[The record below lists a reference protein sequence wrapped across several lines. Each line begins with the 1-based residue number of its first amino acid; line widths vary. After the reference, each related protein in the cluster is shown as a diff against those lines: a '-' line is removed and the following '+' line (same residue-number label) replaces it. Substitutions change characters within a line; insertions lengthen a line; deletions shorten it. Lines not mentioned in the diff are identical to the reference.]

1 MASIFKEIEK
11 LISPGSGRPDINNV
25 SQQNPEQQQLFTQL
39 MQMLSQGVEGGRI
52 GGGFDLGQGKQ
63 FFEEQFAAPARE
75 QFQEQTLPALLQQF
89 ASTGQS
95 VSSPAS
101 QQVSARALADL
112 ERGLTTGAGQFAQ
125 GQQSQALK
133 QLQGLLAATGQRTFL
148 PTMQQPQPGFLSSLG
163 ESAGGIVGQGL
174 GKAASSIL
182 PFLL

>member
-1 MASIFKEIEK
+1 MASIFKELAK
-11 LISPGSGRPDINNV
+11 LISPSSKQPSIQQV
-25 SQQNPEQQQLFTQL
+25 QQQNPQQQQLFNQL
-39 MQMLSQGVEGGRI
+39 LQMLSQGVEGGQI

-75 QFQEQTLPALLQQF
+75 QFQEQTLPALF
-89 ASTGQS
+89 GQS

-101 QQVSARALADL
+101 QQISARALADL

-125 GQQSQALK
+125 EQQSQALK

-163 ESAGGIVGQGL
+163 ESAGGIVGQSVGGGISNL
-174 GKAASSIL
+174 LQKL
-182 PFLL
+182 PFLSSRS